1 MNWLISANSKIY
13 DHASSFEHHGFIDW
27 RQGKNK
33 FSVGDAVYIYCTNP
47 TQKIRYKCQI
57 QKLNISFNDIRDDE
71 EYWQDKREYEKSQ
84 EGVFF
89 RLKLIEQIDSDA
101 LSLKSLQK
109 HGLKVALQ
117 SPIRLSHEILT
128 FVETTFSNVDND
140 DFFPETIDSNI
151 DVYEGIK
158 KQVAVNKY
166 ERSSVARAKCIEVH
180 GCVCKVCDF
189 DFKNMYGHIGEGFI
203 HVHHILPLHSIGC
216 NYKINYETDLIPVC
230 PNCHAMLHRKYEGR
244 TILVNELRGRLFSS
258 H

>member
-1 MNWLISANSKIY
+1 MKWLISANSTIY

-33 FSVGDAVYIYCTNP
+33 FSLGDNVYIYCTKP

-57 QKLNISFNDIRDDE
+57 QKLDILFRDIRNDE
-71 EYWQDKREYEKSQ
+71 EYWLDKREYEKSQ

-89 RLKLIEQIDSDA
+89 RLKLIEQIDSDT

-109 HGLKVALQ
+109 HGLKAAPQ

-128 FVETTFSNVDND
+128 FVETAFSNVDND
-140 DFFPETIDSNI
+140 DFFPETINCNI

-158 KQVAVNKY
+158 KQVSVNKY
-166 ERSSVARAKCIEVH
+166 ERSSVARARCIEFH
-180 GCVCKVCDF
+180 GCACKVCGF
-189 DFKNMYGHIGEGFI
+189 DFEDVYGSLGEGFI
-203 HVHHILPLHSIGC
+203 HVHHIQPLHTIGC

-230 PNCHAMLHRKYEGR
+230 PNCHAMLHRKHDGQEVS
-244 TILVNELRGRLFSS
+244 INKLKAQLSS
-258 H
+258 AY